1 MPIWIFFGGKLS
13 YSNALIQK
21 LFGALK
27 SYPIWFWGVLSIAL
41 LHRVF
46 AIGHYGKHA
55 FSRTY
60 ATGGIPNALRM
71 WMEFYGEST
80 LLGVTYDVVFSAIVA
95 VPLVFMPLWLSL
107 SALFCLSIFFAA
119 NFDHIKFNHDN
130 INFSTANVGA
140 DFTFIKGMINQE
152 LILTSI
158 ALFAFGMAFVLTQRK
173 RFARRFL
180 TTGTIL
186 AIPIALMAPLKGSFV
201 NPLWLQSN
209 PFLGSPLRASAE
221 NANREFSAEALL
233 PKSITM
239 ETVPKYNVL
248 LVYME
253 GLSQHSIQIGD
264 MEFLKSLAQENVSF
278 TRYVGH
284 QLITANG
291 LYGSLTG
298 DFPYLARRGFKWSST
313 DADSEAMLAALPNVL
328 RAQGY
333 ETSFLQS
340 ALLSFMSKGEVMP
353 RFGFD
358 TVMGRNSW
366 ASYYSEDGWGIDDR
380 ALFEH
385 SIDYIDTLSKDEKW
399 FVSILTTGTHALYNV
414 PPDYLANETSDRY
427 RSLRYLDDA
436 IRGLMI
442 SLEERGLLKNTI
454 VVFTSDESRERSF
467 SGQLQNQLALNWLPL
482 IVIHPSGAH
491 ATYDKYVGAT
501 QFPDLLVD
509 FHTDELEEY
518 LRTLKTDDRPVVFGN
533 IFSRRLFW
541 YDTEE
546 KFLLACVTT
555 SFVCAEYTD
564 VADPFT
570 MSDQQPDSVQSY
582 PKLQSLIT
590 RADRNQLGDL
600 D

>member
-1 MPIWIFFGGKLS
+1 
-13 YSNALIQK
+13 
-21 LFGALK
+21 
-27 SYPIWFWGVLSIAL
+27 
-41 LHRVF
+41 
-46 AIGHYGKHA
+46 
-55 FSRTY
+55 
-60 ATGGIPNALRM
+60 M

-80 LLGVTYDVVFSAIVA
+80 FLGITYDVIFSAIVA
-95 VPLVFMPLWLSL
+95 IPLVFMPIWLSFL
-107 SALFCLSIFFAA
+107 TLACLSIFFAA

-130 INFSTANVGA
+130 INLSTANTGA
-140 DFTFIKGMINQE
+140 DFTFIKGMLNQE

-158 ALFAFGMAFVLTQRK
+158 ALFAFGMAIVLVQRK
-173 RFARRFL
+173 SFARRFL
-180 TTGTIL
+180 TTGAIL
-186 AIPIALMAPLKGSFV
+186 TIPIATMAPLNGSFA

-209 PFLGSPLRASAE
+209 PFLGSPLQASAE
-221 NANREFSAEALL
+221 NTDRDFSAEALL
-233 PKSITM
+233 PKSITI
-239 ETVPKYNVL
+239 EERPKYNVL

-253 GLSQHSIQIGD
+253 GLSQHSIKIGD
-264 MEFLKSLAQENVSF
+264 MEFLNSLAQENIKF

-298 DFPYLARRGFKWSST
+298 DFPYLVRRGYKWSNT
-313 DADSEAMLAALPNVL
+313 DSETEAMLAALPNAL

-340 ALLSFMSKGEVMP
+340 ALLSFMSKDEIMP

-366 ASYYSEDGWGIDDR
+366 ESYYSEDGWGIDDR

-385 SIDYIDTLSKDEKW
+385 TIDYIDKLPKDEKW
-399 FVSILTTGTHALYNV
+399 FVSVLTTGTHALYNV

-436 IRGLMI
+436 IRNLMI
-442 SLEERGLLKNTI
+442 SLEGRGLLKNTI
-454 VVFTSDESRERSF
+454 VVFTSDESRESSF

-482 IVIHPSGAH
+482 IVIHPSGVK
-491 ATYDKYVGAT
+491 ATYDKYTGAT
-501 QFPDLLVD
+501 QLPDLIVD
-509 FHTDELEEY
+509 FQTDELDEY
-518 LRTLKTDDRPVVFGN
+518 LSALRTDDRPLVFGN

-541 YDTEE
+541 FDTE
-546 KFLLACVTT
+546 KRFLLACVTT

-564 VADPFT
+564 VLDPFT
-570 MSDQQPDSVQSY
+570 MSDQQPNSVQSY
-582 PKLQSLIT
+582 PKLQRLVT
-590 RADRNQLGDL
+590 RADRNQLGGL